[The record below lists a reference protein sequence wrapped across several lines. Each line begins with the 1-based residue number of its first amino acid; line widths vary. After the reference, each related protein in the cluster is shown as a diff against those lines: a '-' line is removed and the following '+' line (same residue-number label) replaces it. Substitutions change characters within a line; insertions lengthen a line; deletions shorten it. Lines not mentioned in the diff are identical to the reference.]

1 MRNIFATPS
10 AEMLALRELEEAK
23 RRLLE
28 AHSYREEAECR
39 VACYSDRIAR
49 LTEYLKNDETSI
61 TV

>member
-1 MRNIFATPS
+1 MRNIFTPPS

-28 AHSYREEAECR
+28 AYSYREEAECR

-49 LTEYLKNDETSI
+49 LTEYLKNAETSVAI
-61 TV
+61 